1 MLSNNINQLKSLI
14 DGINFKDRSLLSIND
29 LNNDQINNLFILG
42 KVLESWN
49 RKKIKLVSGNVLATI
64 FYQPSTRTRL
74 SFETAM
80 TRLGGDVISESTPLI
95 SSSAAKEESLADTL
109 KVVSQY
115 VNVIVLRHPDDVEA
129 RNAVQF
135 SDCPVINGGFGDW
148 EHPTQA
154 LLDLFT
160 LWSVYGRIK
169 NLNVCIA
176 TPDLIAARTGHSM
189 AYGLLRLGA
198 KVTLATQKNRRMP
211 LEFLSEFKKMGEI
224 HEVFNLEQDEFN
236 NLAREMDLIYFPGC
250 SAPKGEESDKFKELM
265 DRYYLRYET
274 LKDLY
279 DKENKTVYV
288 THTLPRR
295 RGEIDPKIDNSPFQ
309 LYFKAILHSVSIR
322 MALLLSIL
330 GVNI

>member
-1 MLSNNINQLKSLI
+1 
-14 DGINFKDRSLLSIND
+14 
-29 LNNDQINNLFILG
+29 
-42 KVLESWN
+42 
-49 RKKIKLVSGNVLATI
+49 
-64 FYQPSTRTRL
+64 
-74 SFETAM
+74 M

-95 SSSAAKEESLADTL
+95 SSSAAKEESLEDTL

-115 VNVIVLRHPDDVEA
+115 ANVIVLRHPDDVEA
-129 RNAVQF
+129 RNVVQY
-135 SDCPVINGGFGDW
+135 SDCAVINGGFGDW

-154 LLDLFT
+154 LLDLYT
-160 LWSVYGRIK
+160 LWSVYGRIN

-198 KVTLATQKNRRMP
+198 KVTLATQKNKRMP
-211 LEFLSEFKKMGEI
+211 LEFLSELKKMGEI
-224 HEVFNLEQDEFN
+224 QEVFNLEQDEFN
-236 NLAREMDLIYFPGC
+236 NLAREMDLVYFPGC
-250 SAPKGEESDKFKELM
+250 SAPKGKESDKFKEVM
-265 DRYYLRYET
+265 DNYYLRYDT

-279 DKENKTVYV
+279 EKENKTVYV

-295 RGEIDPKIDNSPFQ
+295 SGEIDTRIDNSPFQ